1 MAVQT
6 IPEDGVSRPLYT
18 ASEHITLTI
27 LSLLYYIKYKYIPT
41 RERCL
46 CLTGLR
52 LDKQAIP
59 MWIYIIIY
67 RYV

>member
-1 MAVQT
+1 MDMQT

-27 LSLLYYIKYKYIPT
+27 LSLLHYIKYKYIPI

-46 CLTGLR
+46 HPIGLGV
-52 LDKQAIP
+52 DKQAHP
-59 MWIYIIIY
+59 MRVFIIFY
-67 RYV
+67 RSI